1 MFNEVYMNKVKQ
13 EQVALFRYGLIFPL
27 LDERLER
34 GEKTRIMKEIA
45 FREYD
50 IPFSPRRRVSV
61 PTLYSWLNAYQKK
74 RSIEDLFPQ
83 TREDKGFSRT
93 LSDETELA
101 LREFRDVHPLDTLT
115 TFVKKA
121 VAAGLFLPE
130 EQVSMPTIYRIFKD
144 VDVEKRA
151 LRTKDMRR
159 FTMESC
165 NDCWMLDAMVGPQVY
180 VEENGVK
187 RLVKAKLFALI
198 DDKSRLITYGQFY
211 KDEKAES
218 LMDCLW
224 NAFNTRGL
232 PRKVYTDNG
241 SAMRDGRL
249 KLGCAELEVHL
260 SFAKAYAPT
269 SKAKIER
276 FFRTVRM
283 QFLPFLPKEPITLYE
298 LNKRW
303 QRYVHEYNGRH
314 HSGIGMAPLACYL
327 EDVQA
332 IRPAPNNLPK
342 YFRTK
347 ETRKVSLARTI
358 SMGNILYEVPL
369 GYAGRTIEL
378 RYLSLDSIEAFCEGK
393 SIGHVKPVDLVANS
407 RAKRQGDK

>member
-1 MFNEVYMNKVKQ
+1 MNRIKQ

-34 GEKTRIMKEIA
+34 GDKTRLMKEIA

-50 IPFSPRRRVSV
+50 IPFSPRKRVTVS
-61 PTLYSWLNAYQKK
+61 TLYLWLNAYKK
-74 RSIEDLFPQ
+74 RRSIEDLFPQ
-83 TREDKGFSRT
+83 IRQDKGSSRT
-93 LSDETELA
+93 LSSETELA
-101 LREFRDVHPLDTLT
+101 LRAFRELHPQDPLT

-121 VAAGLFLPE
+121 VAANIFLPH
-130 EQVSMPTIYRIFKD
+130 EQVTMPTIYRLFKD
-144 VDVEKRA
+144 YELEKKA

-159 FTMESC
+159 FSMESC

-180 VEENGVK
+180 LEENGTK

-198 DDKSRLITYGQFY
+198 DDKSRLITYAQFY

-224 NAFNTRGL
+224 NAFNARGL
-232 PRKVYTDNG
+232 PRKIFTDNG

-249 KLGCAELEVHL
+249 KLGCAALEVHL

-276 FFRTVRM
+276 FFLTVRM
-283 QFLPFLPKEPITLYE
+283 QFLPMLPAEPLTLYA

-303 QRYVHEYNGRH
+303 QQYVHEYNGRH

-342 YFRTK
+342 HFRAR

-358 SMGNILYEVPL
+358 SLDNVLYEVPL

-378 RYLSLDSIEAFCEGK
+378 RYLTLDSIEAFCDGT
-393 SIGHVKPVDLVANS
+393 SIGYVKPVDLVANS
-407 RAKRQGDK
+407 RAVRQGDR